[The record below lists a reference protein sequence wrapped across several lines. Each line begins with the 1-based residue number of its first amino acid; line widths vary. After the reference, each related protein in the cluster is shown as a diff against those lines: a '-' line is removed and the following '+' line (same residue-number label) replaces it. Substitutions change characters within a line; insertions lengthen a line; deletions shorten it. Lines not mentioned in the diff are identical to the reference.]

1 MLEQQ
6 EYLYDVFVSYSQAD
20 GDWVLDAFIPEL
32 EQAGF
37 KVFIPTRDS
46 TIGGYEITNIDR
58 AVSQSRWTVLILTPS
73 WLIDRWRDFEGI
85 LAQTLDPTGL
95 LPRMLPL
102 LLEQC
107 ELPLRLR
114 ALSYA
119 NFTIRSTRDKETA
132 RFVRRLR
139 SKIRIFISY
148 KPATR
153 PDERLAKQL
162 ALRLRNAGYSVFID
176 DLSGAGVE
184 WAQEI
189 QRQIEASD
197 FFIVLLSGTSVRS
210 EMVAQE
216 IEHAHKHH
224 ERTGRPLLLP
234 VRIKYSDMLPPYL
247 SLYLDHLQYAEWRGQ
262 QNNIIRVVKELRDF
276 IHAGMLLANPAPVSD
291 DARSRHPP
299 VSAQSVMP
307 VESIPA
313 PEPKADTRLIE
324 DSLSTPGGALQISS
338 QVYIERGDD
347 QRLRAQLR
355 ANEGT
360 ITTIRAPRQTGKSS
374 LLLRGVA
381 FARQQGNNVVFIDI
395 QLTDQPLLQTLDVF
409 LHYVAGVIVKELGL
423 ERKEFDSRWQNNY
436 DFGAPTN
443 MTDLM
448 EKYILPNAS
457 AKGKK
462 VVLAIDEA
470 DCLIDTSFP
479 DNFFGMLRA
488 WYNRRALN
496 TFWNKLDILMVISTE
511 PHFLIKNQNQS
522 PFNVGLKINLKDFD
536 EAQVSRLNERY
547 GSPLEEHH
555 ISALIEFLGGHPYL
569 TSQALYTLC
578 AEKMTWEQLI
588 QIAADERS
596 PFDDHLRRYLWK
608 LRDQPRLQESLK
620 QVIHE
625 QRCSD
630 EQSFYQLLQIGLI
643 KGTRHTTCMCR
654 CKLYEQYFVDKLE

>member
-20 GDWVLDAFIPEL
+20 QDWVLDAFTPEL

-37 KVFIPTRDS
+37 KVFILDRDA
-46 TIGGYEITNIDR
+46 TIGVSTVTNIER
-58 AVSQSRWTVLILTPS
+58 AISQSRWIIPILTPN
-73 WLIDRWRDFEGI
+73 WLREPWRDFEGI
-85 LAQTLDPTGL
+85 LTQTLDPTGL

-102 LLEQC
+102 MLEQC
-107 ELPLRLR
+107 QLPLRIR

-132 RFVRRLR
+132 RFVRKLR

-162 ALRLRNAGYSVFID
+162 AIRLRNAGYSVFID
-176 DLSGAGVE
+176 DLSSVGVE
-184 WAQEI
+184 WADEI
-189 QRQIEASD
+189 QHQIEASD
-197 FFIVLLSGTSVRS
+197 FFIVLLSEVSVQS

-224 ERTGRPLLLP
+224 ERTSRPLLLP
-234 VRIKYSDMLPPYL
+234 VRIKYSDTLPAYL
-247 SLYLDHLQYAEWRGQ
+247 SLYLDHLHHAEWRGQ

-276 IHAGMLLANPAPVSD
+276 IQAGMLLAKPAPVSD
-291 DARSRHPP
+291 DVRSRHPP
-299 VSAQSVMP
+299 VSARSIMP

-313 PEPKADTRLIE
+313 PAPKADTRLIE
-324 DSLSTPGGALQISS
+324 EPLSTPGGALQISS

-347 QRLRAQLR
+347 QRLRAQLC

-360 ITTIRAPRQTGKSS
+360 ITTILAPRQTGKSS

-381 FARQQGNNVVFIDI
+381 FARQQGNNMVFIDI

-409 LHYVAGVIVKELGL
+409 LHYVASVIVKELGL
-423 ERKEFDSRWQNNY
+423 ERKGFESRWQANY
-436 DFGAPTN
+436 DFGAPYN

-448 EKYILPNAS
+448 EEYILPQAS
-457 AKGKK
+457 AKVKK

-470 DCLIDTSFP
+470 DRLIDTSFHN
-479 DNFFGMLRA
+479 NFFGMIRA
-488 WYNRRALN
+488 WYNRRAYNAL
-496 TFWNKLDILMVISTE
+496 WNKLDILMVISTE
-511 PHFLIKNQNQS
+511 PHFLIKDMHQS
-522 PFNVGLKINLKDFD
+522 PFNVGLVIHLKDFD

-547 GSPLEEHH
+547 GSPLEDHH
-555 ISALIEFLGGHPYL
+555 VSALIEFLGGHPYL
-569 TSQALYTLC
+569 TSQALFTLRT
-578 AEKMTWEQLI
+578 EIMTWEQLI
-588 QIAADERS
+588 KLAVDERS
-596 PFDDHLRRYLWK
+596 PFGDHLRRYLWM
-608 LRDQPRLQESLK
+608 LRDQLRLQESFR

-625 QRCSD
+625 KRCSD
-630 EQSFYQLLQIGLI
+630 EQSFYQLLRIGLI
-643 KGTRHTTCMCR
+643 KETDHSTCMCR
-654 CKLYEQYFVDKLE
+654 CKLYEQYFVDKLK